1 MERPIKKAVLDLTEN
16 KLGLQMIS
24 LVEDPAIQIH
34 WITMD
39 AHKSFQLAIQN
50 EEQRI
55 IFTPV
60 LIPNQKILRNINGE
74 EFDLVFDEETI
85 LQTQLK
91 WTQDNLSGTV
101 DVEHSQSLIQGVT
114 FFESVILNANRF
126 PEAKGFEGLPLG
138 TWMLTGKVNSDEVW
152 TKIKN
157 KEVNGVSIDG
167 LFKTLN
173 VQATKHDA
181 PIYTDEEIKNILS
194 HL

>member
-1 MERPIKKAVLDLTEN
+1 MDRPIKKAVLDLTEN

-24 LVEDPAIQIH
+24 LVEDPAIQVH
-34 WITMD
+34 WITM
-39 AHKSFQLAIQN
+39 AAQKSFQLAIQS

-55 IFTPV
+55 FFTPV
-60 LIPNQKILRNINGE
+60 LIPGQKILRNINGE

-91 WTQDNLSGTV
+91 WTQDNLSSTV
-101 DVEHSQSLIQGVT
+101 DIDHSQKLIPGVT

-152 TKIKN
+152 LKMKN
-157 KEVNGVSIDG
+157 KEINGVSIDG
-167 LFKTLN
+167 LFKTMN
-173 VQATKHDA
+173 VQAEKHEL
-181 PIYTDEEIKNILS
+181 PSYSEEEIQNILS